1 LKVVQTQLGHSSI
14 VLTADTYMSLLP
26 DLDRGATE
34 AVAELI
40 LAHSR
45 LIPGSSDIRR
55 SAPAKAVLRLPDPPN
70 DGGPNPFHNPLTT
83 I

>member
-1 LKVVQTQLGHSSI
+1 LSTGADLKVVQTQLGHSSI
-14 VLTADTYMSLLP
+14 VLTADNYISLLP
-26 DLDRGATE
+26 DLDREATE

-45 LIPGSSDIRR
+45 LIPGSTSIRK
-55 SAPAKAVLRLPDPPN
+55 SSPARGVLQLPDPSPGA
-70 DGGPNPFHNPLTT
+70 DS